1 MGCPRVGASLVSR
14 RHPAD
19 ADPTQRPDQRGA
31 QSRQI
36 GARIRPHMSRRG
48 RVSRAREGAAGT
60 MSQSRMRGLGRGLE
74 ALIPMSRDGGALV
87 PQMIA
92 VDQIRPSHQQVRTRF
107 DAEPLGEL
115 AESIRL
121 HGVLQ
126 PLLVRRLPD
135 GYELIAGERRW
146 RAARLAG
153 LTSVPAVVRSDAGND
168 EQLVLGLIENLQ
180 REDLDPVE
188 EAHGLRRLTEEFGLT
203 HDEVAQRIGK
213 HRVSVSQSL
222 RLLNGCSAIQSS
234 VAAGVISAGH
244 ARALI
249 ALESQGAQEHGL
261 KVVVARHLSVRQAEN
276 WVRTYKPRRRRPTDA
291 SAELRAL
298 AAALETKLGVPTKIA
313 GSMNRGQLEIR
324 YSSREE
330 LERVC
335 AKLVK

>member
-1 MGCPRVGASLVSR
+1 
-14 RHPAD
+14 
-19 ADPTQRPDQRGA
+19 
-31 QSRQI
+31 
-36 GARIRPHMSRRG
+36 
-48 RVSRAREGAAGT
+48 

-74 ALIPMSRDGGALV
+74 ALIPMSREGETLV

-121 HGVLQ
+121 QGVLQ
-126 PLLVRRLPD
+126 PLLVRKLSD

-153 LTSVPAVVRSDAGND
+153 LTSVPAVVRGDTGND

-180 REDLDPVE
+180 RSDLDPIE
-188 EAHGLRRLTEEFGLT
+188 EARGLRRLTEEFGLT

-213 HRVSVSQSL
+213 HRVSVTHSL
-222 RLLNGCSAIQSS
+222 RLLAGCPAIQSA

-244 ARALI
+244 ARALV
-249 ALESQGAQEHGL
+249 ALAGQPAQEHGL
-261 KVVVARHLSVRQAEN
+261 KVVIARRLSVRQAEN
-276 WVRTYKPRRRRPTDA
+276 WVRTYRPSRKQRTD
-291 SAELRAL
+291 STAELREV
-298 AAALETKLGVPTKIA
+298 AADIESKLGLPIKLT
-313 GSMNRGQLEIR
+313 GTLNRGKIELR
-324 YSSREE
+324 YFSHEE

-335 AKLVK
+335 AKLVS